1 MNPTHNYTRNGLIAA
16 IVAYTAWGL
25 LPIFF
30 RLVHHVDPIEIVTQR
45 VLWSLLLILILL
57 VARRGLAPLIS
68 ALRERRLIVP
78 LAASAL
84 MIAINWL
91 TYVWAVND
99 GHVVATS
106 LGYFLNPLV
115 NVALG
120 VLVLKEK
127 LRRSQMLAIGVA
139 AVGVA
144 ILAAAALTTLWISLT
159 LAISFAF
166 YGLLRKITP
175 VAPMTGLGV
184 ETLLL
189 TLPAIAYLIWEA
201 GHGGVSFGQDAGTTA
216 LLVISG
222 ALTTVPL
229 VLFAMAAQR
238 LPMATLGILQYLAPM
253 LQFFCG
259 VVLFGETL
267 SQGQML
273 SFGLIWIALILF
285 ATDGVRMARRNRAAT
300 V

>member
-1 MNPTHNYTRNGLIAA
+1 MAQNYTRNGLIAA
-16 IVAYTAWGL
+16 IFAYGFWGL

-30 RLVHHVDPIEIVTQR
+30 RLLHHVDPIEIVTQR
-45 VLWSLLLILILL
+45 ILWSLLLIVTLLAARRTLGPLL
-57 VARRGLAPLIS
+57 VT
-68 ALRERRLIVP
+68 LRDRRLVLP
-78 LAASAL
+78 LAGSAL

-99 GHVVATS
+99 GHVVAAS

-120 VLVLKEK
+120 VMVLKEK
-127 LRRSQMLAIGVA
+127 LRRPQLMAIGVA

-159 LAISFAF
+159 LAFSFAF
-166 YGLLRKITP
+166 YGLLRKVTP

-189 TLPAIAYLIWEA
+189 TPPAIAYLIWEA
-201 GHGGVSFGQDAGTTA
+201 SHGGVSFGQDAATTA
-216 LLVISG
+216 LLVTSG
-222 ALTTVPL
+222 AVTTVPL

-259 VVLFGETL
+259 IMLFGEKL
-267 SQGQML
+267 SHGQML

>member
-1 MNPTHNYTRNGLIAA
+1 MIAA